1 MSYFIPFKDVREYL
15 EKPSCIELAANP
27 TAQNKKVTRF
37 KVICTALLIN
47 LAIVMVFITILVVV
61 MIVGGAKKPNRAGY
75 RKVIKEGLLWDSVEW
90 HQIKD

>member
-15 EKPSCIELAANP
+15 EKPSCIELAVNP
-27 TAQNKKVTRF
+27 DTPNKKVTRF
-37 KVICTALLIN
+37 KVIYYTILLN
-47 LAIVMVFITILVVV
+47 VAIVMFFLTILGVV
-61 MIVGGAKKPNRAGY
+61 MIVGAAKKPNRTGY